1 MATDKNELKE
11 KLASMNNNAAEQSV
25 IGTLLS
31 RAQDAQKVGLVPDD
45 FYNPHHQFIFNHI
58 VNTSGDVV
66 DIISLSSLLS
76 VNSNGAVSPADM
88 LGYLDSL
95 TQAADPDTLMLH
107 GMAVARHSYDRKLLQ
122 ASRELDLLSLSP
134 LDPDEKSA
142 KAEEIIGQSRPS
154 GAKKA
159 SRSLADAV
167 REVVESLEAASQNEK
182 TGLGIQTGFTD
193 LDRIVTALMPGDL
206 IILGGRPGMG
216 KTTLAMDIAKYVS
229 VHYGATGI
237 FSMEMPDTQLAL
249 RQLSGE
255 SDIDSKTLRSGK
267 LNQSEWNALKAAATD
282 LSWVNMF
289 IDDISGITPGELRLR
304 VKRMIQRHGKIKLLV
319 VDYLQ
324 LLKKTDPRQSTT
336 DATTEASGTLKQIA
350 KEFGFPVIAL
360 SQLSREVEKRVDKR
374 PMPSDLRDS
383 GSIEQDADL
392 IIFVYRDEVYN
403 KETQDP
409 GVAEIIIGK
418 NRSGPLG
425 IARLRFDGDTTSF
438 HNMDP
443 ADIGFPDDDPF

>member
-11 KLASMNNNAAEQSV
+11 KLSTMQNSAAEQSV
-25 IGTLLS
+25 IGTLLGN
-31 RAQDAQKVGLVPDD
+31 AQAAQKTSLVPDD
-45 FYNPHHQFIFNHI
+45 FFNPHHQFIFNHI
-58 VNTSGDVV
+58 VNETAEVV

-76 VNSNGAVSPADM
+76 INSNNVVSPEDM
-88 LGYLDSL
+88 LGYLESLAQSAEQDS
-95 TQAADPDTLMLH
+95 LMLH
-107 GMAVARHSYDRKLLQ
+107 AMTVARHSADRKMLQ
-122 ASRELDLLSLSP
+122 ASRALELLSMEP

-142 KAEEIIGQSRPS
+142 RAEEIIGQSRPA
-154 GAKKA
+154 GTKKA
-159 SRSLADAV
+159 SRSLSDAV
-167 REVVESLEAASQNEK
+167 TEVVATLEAASKDERA
-182 TGLGIQTGFTD
+182 GLGIKTGFND

-216 KTTLAMDIAKYVS
+216 KTTMALDIGKYVS
-229 VHYGATGI
+229 QNYGATGV

-255 SDIDSKTLRSGK
+255 SDIDSKTLRSGN
-267 LNQSEWNALKAAATD
+267 LNQSEWNALKAAAEG
-282 LSWVNMF
+282 LRGVNMF
-289 IDDISGITPGELRLR
+289 IDDISGITPGELRMR

-324 LLKKTDPRQSTT
+324 LLKKADPRQNTNDS
-336 DATTEASGTLKQIA
+336 TTEASATLKQIA
-350 KEFGFPVIAL
+350 KENGIPVIAL

-392 IIFVYRDEVYN
+392 ILFVYRDEVYN

-409 GVAEIIIGK
+409 GVAEVIIGK

-443 ADIGFPDDDPF
+443 VDISFPDDDPF